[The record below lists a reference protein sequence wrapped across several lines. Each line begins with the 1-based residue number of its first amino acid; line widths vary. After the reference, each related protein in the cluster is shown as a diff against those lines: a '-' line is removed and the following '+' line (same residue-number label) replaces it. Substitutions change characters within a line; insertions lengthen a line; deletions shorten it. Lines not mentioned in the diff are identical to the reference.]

1 MKKIEGRTK
10 IVDERRGS
18 GVHAFWKS
26 GGGGDTPQIFRRVR
40 RVCRPS
46 PVELPSSEC
55 KCARGVRVR
64 VCVCVQCGCACAL
77 SVWFR
82 ACLRRHR
89 GQGRRCS
96 KIPSVGS
103 RRFNVFLLWRMPW
116 QCKCC
121 IVQKQKD
128 LIKNLPLSHARYC
141 HLSSFHN
148 LFLTLCATYAHR
160 SHRRKPTS
168 I

>member
-1 MKKIEGRTK
+1 MT
-10 IVDERRGS
+10 RRKS
-18 GVHAFWKS
+18 FGVFVVSVGH
-26 GGGGDTPQIFRRVR
+26 
-40 RVCRPS
+40 RPWNS
-46 PVELPSSEC
+46 RLVS
-55 KCARGVRVR
+55 ARAREAC
-64 VCVCVQCGCACAL
+64 VCVCSVVVQCGCACAL

-96 KIPSVGS
+96 KIPCVRS
-103 RRFNVFLLWRMPW
+103 RRFNVILLWRMPW
-116 QCKCC
+116 QCMCC